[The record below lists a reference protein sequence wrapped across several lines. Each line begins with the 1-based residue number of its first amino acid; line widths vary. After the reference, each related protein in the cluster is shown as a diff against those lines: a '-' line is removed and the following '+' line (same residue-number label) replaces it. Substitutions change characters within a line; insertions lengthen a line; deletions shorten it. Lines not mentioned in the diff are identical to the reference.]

1 MVARVLDFL
10 ACLLVLG
17 GGVAFARGVQA
28 LGERKDLLAVYLLA
42 VGALCLKAATDM
54 LRPKAGDA

>member
-1 MVARVLDFL
+1 MARALDLL

-17 GGVAFARGVQA
+17 GGVAFTRGVQA
-28 LGERKDLLAVYLLA
+28 LGERRDLAAVYLLI

>member
-1 MVARVLDFL
+1 MARALDFI
-10 ACLLVLG
+10 AFALVVG

-28 LGERKDLLAVYLLA
+28 LGDRKDLVAIYLLLI
-42 VGALCLKAATDM
+42 GALCLKSATDL

>member
-1 MVARVLDFL
+1 MARVLDL
-10 ACLLVLG
+10 IACLLVVG

-28 LGERKDLLAVYLLA
+28 LGDRRDLVAVYLLI
-42 VGALCLKAATDM
+42 VGALCLKAATDL

>member
-1 MVARVLDFL
+1 VARALDFL
-10 ACLLVLG
+10 ACSLVLG
-17 GGVAFARGVQA
+17 GAVAFARGVQA
-28 LGERKDLLAVYLLA
+28 LGERKDLVAVYLLI

>member
-1 MVARVLDFL
+1 MARALDLISF
-10 ACLLVLG
+10 LLVLA

-28 LGERKDLLAVYLLA
+28 LGERRDLVAVYLLI
-42 VGALCLKAATDM
+42 VGALCLKAATDL

>member
-1 MVARVLDFL
+1 VARVLDFI
-10 ACLLVLG
+10 ACSLVVG
-17 GGVAFARGVQA
+17 GGLSFARGVQA
-28 LGERKDLLAVYLLA
+28 LGERKDLTAVYLLI

>member
-1 MVARVLDFL
+1 VARALDL
-10 ACLLVLG
+10 IACLLVLG
-17 GGVAFARGVQA
+17 GGVAFTRGVQA
-28 LGERKDLLAVYLLA
+28 LGERRDLVAVYLLI

>member
-1 MVARVLDFL
+1 LDL
-10 ACLLVLG
+10 IACLLVLG
-17 GGVAFARGVQA
+17 GGVAFTRGVQA
-28 LGERKDLLAVYLLA
+28 LGERRDLVAVYLLI

>member
-1 MVARVLDFL
+1 MARALDFL

-17 GGVAFARGVQA
+17 GGAAFARGVQA
-28 LGERKDLLAVYLLA
+28 LGERKDLVAVYLLI